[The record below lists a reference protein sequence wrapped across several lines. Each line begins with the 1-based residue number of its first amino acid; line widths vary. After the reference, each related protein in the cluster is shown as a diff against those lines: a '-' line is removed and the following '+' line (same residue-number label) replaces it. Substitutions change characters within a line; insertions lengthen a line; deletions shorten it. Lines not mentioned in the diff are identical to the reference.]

1 LSPTLSELNSLLRKL
16 LSQTLDADTFTILDS
31 APEDTSF
38 QDSCTQ
44 LLPIPSKIAT
54 ANILVSPSTSR
65 AIAIVDRSSHLESAA
80 SALVTARFS
89 FGGHSPYA
97 PDSVLVNEFVIDE
110 FSNLIVQ
117 HAARM
122 FSKNASTSKAGE
134 KPRKFLSEEELRED
148 RTTVVVSGDGGAV
161 LRVKNR

>member
-65 AIAIVDRSSHLESAA
+65 AIAIVDRSSHLESA
-80 SALVTARFS
+80 RFS

-148 RTTVVVSGDGGAV
+148 GTTVVVSGDGGAI
-161 LRVKNR
+161 LRVKNK

>member
-1 LSPTLSELNSLLRKL
+1 LSPTLSELSSLLCKI
-16 LSQTLDADTFTILDS
+16 LSQTLDADTFTILHS

-44 LLPIPSKIAT
+44 LLPTPSKTAT
-54 ANILVSPSTSR
+54 AKILVSPSTSR
-65 AIAIVDRSSHLESAA
+65 AIAIVDRSSHLESVA

-110 FSNLIVQ
+110 FSNLVVQ

-122 FSKNASTSKAGE
+122 FSKNVSTSKAGE
-134 KPRKFLSEEELRED
+134 KPRKFLSEELRED
-148 RTTVVVSGDGGAV
+148 GTTIVVSSDGGAI
-161 LRVKNR
+161 LRVTNR